1 MKKKLYFLALILCIF
16 GALNTTKAQE
26 TVLIG
31 DEVNAEINSS
41 IPFDIWSSTNIC
53 QQVYT
58 ADEINH
64 SAGVINSLAV
74 KFWGECIGGG
84 CTETSTPSDNSFE
97 RKVAVYINNTE
108 LANMPQNGQNVPSGQ
123 VANFDGTVAFA
134 DGEWTEFVFTNPFQ
148 YEGGNIMVTMYDYTG
163 GTAGNE
169 YYYFY
174 VNTEGAYKTS
184 FKNSYPDTPFDIQE
198 SNNALQNSYSRNIIK
213 LTFTAGEGGGETPEP
228 EQPTDPEPE
237 EPGEFATGFY
247 YDFNDGSVDD
257 WTKIDADG
265 DGYNF
270 GVTSV
275 GIFAG
280 YDGSVGLYSSC
291 YDGGELSPDNYF
303 VTNKT
308 YAITSTSFLSFLHH
322 TSDALYTEENFGVV
336 VSENGTDWIVVWSK
350 KYDSNA
356 PDDDNVWPEANV
368 SLADYAGK
376 NVYLGFRHYN
386 CNGSSAN
393 GIRIDNVKLY
403 VAEGGDTP
411 DPSTPLSATI
421 TADNEQICENE
432 TIQFNVN
439 ATGGSGSYSYLWSP
453 TDGLSDHTSA
463 SPIFTPL
470 TTDWNQQE
478 YYHTGKT
485 YDYTCIVTDED
496 NNTATSTTSVMV
508 YEFPE
513 LSPISI
519 KADYV
524 EGGQTV
530 IVDFSSYNF
539 SSHTIFSTD
548 PSEKIDV
555 NTYNYSDN
563 ILQSLGF
570 IVGETNE
577 EFKFIATSH
586 YDNGCKNQTTVT
598 VEVVGRPLSVAA
610 SADKET
616 AYVGENIQLTAVAKG
631 GSEEYTYSWS
641 PANGLDNA
649 SSPTPTFTPSA
660 AGTYTFTCTVSDGTV
675 TASASVTVKVEE
687 AAVPEA
693 PEVWPEAILPYSIYV
708 GWDAVDGATGYNI
721 HYTDGTNIYDVTD
734 LTGTYHILNN
744 LEAGTEYFIT
754 MTASNE
760 FGDSDASMELSV
772 ITLDADQ
779 QYRIMSVSTNQYLN
793 ILNHEGRQGQKGG
806 VNLASYDESVS
817 QIFTIE
823 KANDGKVYFHAAD
836 GYYINVFEGWGV
848 SAQYTT
854 TANATALGLEF
865 TDFYENPNDNED
877 IHNGSAKFHIA
888 YNPYYKVERLTDG
901 VYYPFADG
909 ASGDAE
915 EWILEFVEAIE
926 LDPAIPTGLTA
937 TAITSKTIDLS
948 WDAAENAKSY
958 NVYQDGELVSKVQ
971 GTSFKVEGLEPS
983 TDYCFTVTSVNI
995 TKESNHSEK
1004 VCVTTKAPIR
1014 PDAPADLEI
1023 AVNGIAI
1030 TLTWSEVDN
1039 AESYNVYQG
1048 ETKISSGITNPIFT
1062 IGGLNENTRY
1072 CYTVTAVADLE
1083 SEHSDELCAKTQEMG
1098 GEEGETE
1105 EIAGT
1110 GSSFNNNLPIY
1121 SGATGKYSMSQQYYT
1136 KDEINNTGGNIT
1148 SISYYVYANA
1158 SLTHNLEIYLNN
1170 VDEFGFEMDNMYQ
1183 SPCRQVSA
1191 NDLVFVGDVTFPSGE
1206 GWVEI
1211 KLGKPFMYTGNHILV
1226 TVVDN
1231 TPSTIGKAFYTR
1243 LFEKENCTGYY
1254 NSGNSIDP
1262 TINSYQ
1268 MMIMSIRND
1277 IRFTFAASASTI
1289 EFITDGDWNTADNW
1303 NTGAVPSTTDDVI
1316 IKANATI
1323 NGDIEV
1329 KHLSV
1334 EGGSLTIESGSLTV
1348 ADIMVNNYAEDL
1360 IIKDGAQLFQGYDK
1374 VKGTFVMDINNP
1386 TAWSEWNKT
1395 GWQFIASP
1403 FTNADVDQFTS
1414 ADVYDLYKFEGDSLT
1429 EEWRNH
1435 KAASAKFEEEFV
1447 SGRGYMASYESDTTA
1462 TLSGTFNN
1470 ATSISYPV
1478 TYQDIQEGKPHWPNF
1493 HLLGNPFTFDMD
1505 LSNLNMKNMATG
1517 VAVVNEVGGYDY
1529 METGTINVGDGF
1541 FVKSTAADPSVS
1553 YGVATRGGND
1563 DNTSDNISVRVSSS
1577 ATRDNVVLN
1586 FAGSDK
1592 AGFPKL
1598 NAFNEDA
1605 AYLYV
1610 VSEEKRYGIF
1620 NYDKDI
1626 NEVSLS
1632 FETQKMSRY
1641 TISIDAEGEYESIV
1655 LVDRRTGI
1663 ETNMLLEDYSF
1674 TATTSTKE
1682 NTDRFLV
1689 RFTFKS
1695 DVEAETET
1703 FAYQSGDELI
1713 INAEGTVQLF
1723 DVTGRILYVGDVA
1736 SHGERINVGH
1746 LNNAAYILRLVNE
1759 EGVKV
1764 QKVIIY

>member
-1 MKKKLYFLALILCIF
+1 MKKKLYFLAIIMCILGGF
-16 GALNTTKAQE
+16 NLSNLNAQTQTVTIGSGTQDNYSLPIEVYYSYSFSQQSYTKTEIAE
-26 TVLIG
+26 AGGYAGTITSLAFKTKN
-31 DEVNAEINSS
+31 DESS
-41 IPFDIWSSTNIC
+41 AGSRKLKVFLTNIDTENETTFAIAK
-53 QQVYT
+53 QYYNLSDLSGLVYEGTVNFVVSSWNTIEFQTPFVYNGNHLLVTILDNTGSSQGDIYFEVHQKTSYDENGNAISWATNTGGDT
-58 ADEINH
+58 ALDPTNM
-64 SAGVINSLAV
+64 
-74 KFWGECIGGG
+74 
-84 CTETSTPSDNSFE
+84 TYSTPNGV
-97 RKVAVYINNTE
+97 RNN
-108 LANMPQNGQNVPSGQ
+108 
-123 VANFDGTVAFA
+123 
-134 DGEWTEFVFTNPFQ
+134 
-148 YEGGNIMVTMYDYTG
+148 
-163 GTAGNE
+163 
-169 YYYFY
+169 
-174 VNTEGAYKTS
+174 
-184 FKNSYPDTPFDIQE
+184 IQ
-198 SNNALQNSYSRNIIK
+198 
-213 LTFTAGEGGGETPEP
+213 LTFEGGGEAPEP
-228 EQPTDPEPE
+228 E
-237 EPGEFATGFY
+237 
-247 YDFNDGSVDD
+247 
-257 WTKIDADG
+257 
-265 DGYNF
+265 
-270 GVTSV
+270 
-275 GIFAG
+275 
-280 YDGSVGLYSSC
+280 
-291 YDGGELSPDNYF
+291 
-303 VTNKT
+303 
-308 YAITSTSFLSFLHH
+308 
-322 TSDALYTEENFGVV
+322 
-336 VSENGTDWIVVWSK
+336 
-350 KYDSNA
+350 
-356 PDDDNVWPEANV
+356 
-368 SLADYAGK
+368 
-376 NVYLGFRHYN
+376 
-386 CNGSSAN
+386 
-393 GIRIDNVKLY
+393 
-403 VAEGGDTP
+403 P

-439 ATGGSGSYSYLWSP
+439 ATGGSGSYSYSWTP
-453 TDGLSDHTSA
+453 TDGLSDPTSA
-463 SPIFTPL
+463 SPTL
-470 TTDWNQQE
+470 SLDVTDAFNFLE
-478 YYHTGKT
+478 
-485 YDYTCIVTDED
+485 YTCTVTDNAD
-496 NNTATSTTSVMV
+496 NTQTKTVSKQVTIYGIPEAKVVQNNITINYGETAT
-508 YEFPE
+508 
-513 LSPISI
+513 LSGMDPGVGYGWEWQPAN
-519 KADYV
+519 KLYV
-524 EGGQTV
+524 EGNDYPQYLLETTT
-530 IVDFSSYNF
+530 IQLEETTDFTLSLYNQYSS
-539 SSHTIFSTD
+539 SCR
-548 PSEKIDV
+548 SE
-555 NTYNYSDN
+555 
-563 ILQSLGF
+563 
-570 IVGETNE
+570 
-577 EFKFIATSH
+577 
-586 YDNGCKNQTTVT
+586 TTVT
-598 VEVVGRPLSVAA
+598 VEVVGRPLSVAV

-616 AYVGENIQLTAVAKG
+616 IYTGEKVQLTATASG
-631 GSEEYTYSWS
+631 GSGSNYTYSWS
-641 PANGLDNA
+641 PATGLDNA
-649 SSPTPTFTPSA
+649 TSATPTFTPTATGTYTFTCTVSDGAETKTAEVTITVKDFSGYCEIEFILTDTYGDGWNGGNLTVVASDGTNKTLTLNSGSTATYTLDIKTGSDVTVTYTAGNYSYENKYTIKYKDGDNIRIDGSGSSDNYTTTFITSCGPQILFLTASADKECIPTDESVQLTATAQNGTGNYNYSWSPATGLDNATSATPIFRPSA
-660 AGTYTFTCTVSDGTV
+660 AGTYTFTCTVDDGETTATDDITITV
-675 TASASVTVKVEE
+675 YEK
-687 AAVPEA
+687 P
-693 PEVWPEAILPYSIYV
+693 
-708 GWDAVDGATGYNI
+708 
-721 HYTDGTNIYDVTD
+721 
-734 LTGTYHILNN
+734 N
-744 LEAGTEYFIT
+744 LAK
-754 MTASNE
+754 
-760 FGDSDASMELSV
+760 
-772 ITLDADQ
+772 
-779 QYRIMSVSTNQYLN
+779 QYRIKVSTSSHTKYGQYFHIN
-793 ILNHEGRQGQKGG
+793 STEAPGDNTNVI
-806 VNLASYDESVS
+806 VNTSTESNN
-817 QIFTIE
+817 QIFTLE
-823 KANDGKVYFHAAD
+823 DAGNGNYYLRSAD
-836 GYYINVFEGWGV
+836 GYYIKCGTESPGKAWNVYAY
-848 SAQYTT
+848 STT
-854 TANATALGLEF
+854 EKTPIFFDYVDGSN
-865 TDFYENPNDNED
+865 FYLRDSDKAGDNY
-877 IHNGSAKFHIA
+877 F
-888 YNPYYKVERLTDG
+888 KVENGKIYCNAPSSNTD
-901 VYYPFADG
+901 VVTWTL
-909 ASGDAE
+909 E
-915 EWILEFVEAIE
+915 EVIE
-926 LDPAIPTGLTA
+926 LDPVIPTGLTA

-958 NVYQDGELVSKVQ
+958 NVYQDGELVSNVQ

-1004 VCVTTKAPIR
+1004 ECVTTNAPIR

-1023 AVNGIAI
+1023 TVNGIAI

-1072 CYTVTAVADLE
+1072 CYTVTAVADKE

-1277 IRFTFAASASTI
+1277 IRFTFAAAAPTI
-1289 EFITDGDWNTADNW
+1289 EFINNGDWNTAGNW

-1323 NGDIEV
+1323 NSNVEV

-1386 TAWSEWNKT
+1386 SEWSKWNKT

-1435 KAASAKFEEEFV
+1435 KAATANFDTVFV
-1447 SGRGYMASYESDTTA
+1447 SGRGYMASYKNDTTA

-1478 TYQDIQEGKPHWPNF
+1478 TYQDINEGKPHWPNF

-1505 LSNLNMKNMATG
+1505 LSKLSMTNMATG
-1517 VAVVNEVGGYDY
+1517 VAMVNDGGTYDY
-1529 METGTINVGDGF
+1529 LTLTSDNTIKVGDGF
-1541 FVKSTAADPSVS
+1541 FVKSVGPNPLVS
-1553 YGVATRGGND
+1553 YSVATRGSND
-1563 DNTSDNISVRVSSS
+1563 DNTSENISVKVSNSTS
-1577 ATRDNVVLN
+1577 RDNVVLN

-1610 VSEEKRYGIF
+1610 VSEEQRYGIF

-1626 NEVSLS
+1626 NEVPLS